1 MKQSYF
7 FKTCILTF
15 FILSDIS
22 ANGVK
27 PYSQETCQ
35 TNVNAQMQKGQS
47 ELQMNSFRIS
57 PLDNIPSLVNTN
69 AGQND
74 MEMDTTTSLFATAG
88 DTANFFSSDTG
99 GGNNF
104 GGFASQGDNN
114 FGNFGSAGDGFGKG
128 FGGFGGFGF

>member
-1 MKQSYF
+1 
-7 FKTCILTF
+7 
-15 FILSDIS
+15 
-22 ANGVK
+22 
-27 PYSQETCQ
+27 
-35 TNVNAQMQKGQS
+35 MQKGQS

-88 DTANFFSSDTG
+88 DTANNFFSSDAS
-99 GGNNF
+99 GNNF
-104 GGFASQGDNN
+104 GGFASQAEGSNN

-128 FGGFGGFGF
+128 FGGFGGFSF

>member
-1 MKQSYF
+1 
-7 FKTCILTF
+7 
-15 FILSDIS
+15 
-22 ANGVK
+22 
-27 PYSQETCQ
+27 
-35 TNVNAQMQKGQS
+35 MQKGQS

-88 DTANFFSSDTG
+88 DTANNFSSDAS
-99 GGNNF
+99 GNNF
-104 GGFASQGDNN
+104 GGFASQAEGNN

-128 FGGFGGFGF
+128 FGGFGGFSF

>member
-1 MKQSYF
+1 
-7 FKTCILTF
+7 
-15 FILSDIS
+15 
-22 ANGVK
+22 
-27 PYSQETCQ
+27 
-35 TNVNAQMQKGQS
+35 MQKGQP
-47 ELQMNSFRIS
+47 ELQINSFRIS

-88 DTANFFSSDTG
+88 DTANNFFSSDA

-104 GGFASQGDNN
+104 GGFASQAEGNN